1 MLLKINL
8 TNPHTL
14 MGYGEREGSMHKGM
28 LTVEDYN
35 ELILAINE
43 SSEVRRKE
51 VNSLKDR
58 VKALEQELK
67 AMNKAPNEFSVF
79 D

>member
-1 MLLKINL
+1 
-8 TNPHTL
+8 
-14 MGYGEREGSMHKGM
+14 MGYGEREECMHKGM